1 MTLSINNGSGKKT
14 RSIELPA
21 ELSGKV
27 WLHMDGN
34 PTPQGVRWSFREN
47 GVYQIQQ
54 DSDRLLLVFLRRVG
68 THYILRSYLAN
79 WLTTF
84 TDSQLIGREVLEM
97 TKEVKPCPHCGGR
110 ELKIEIVRDS
120 HGMGSQF
127 TGRVLCL
134 GKGCSAV
141 TSWRVGVSR
150 ESLKKAAMTVAPKK
164 GKTSNQGETG
174 SKSMT
179 PKEERV
185 LEEKLA
191 RDFVIEYWNARAGI
205 KTSRR

>member
-21 ELSGKV
+21 ELSKKV
-27 WLHMDGN
+27 WLHMDGI
-34 PTPQGVRWSFREN
+34 PTPQDVRWSFREG

-54 DSDRLLLVFLRRVG
+54 DSDRQLLVFLRRVG
-68 THYILRSYLAN
+68 SHYILRSYLAN

-97 TKEVKPCPHCGGR
+97 TEEVKPCPHCGNK

-120 HGMGSQF
+120 HGVGSQF
-127 TGRVLCL
+127 AGRVLCQ
-134 GKGCSAV
+134 GKGCGAV

-150 ESLKKAAMTVAPKK
+150 EALKKTAMTAPPKK
-164 GKTSNQGETG
+164 GKASNQGKTDY
-174 SKSMT
+174 KSLT
-179 PKEERV
+179 PEEERA